1 MAMSQTAE
9 TWKHFPR
16 YMIAAMLV
24 VIAVNVRFIYIA
36 VSTFPGAASTDDFD
50 TSNRYDAILKAV
62 AAQDALGWTEAARAQ
77 ALTAV
82 IDLTGPD
89 HKPLTRAALTA
100 NAERP
105 LGSDSLT
112 ALAFIE
118 AAPGHYVATSA
129 LPMPGQWD
137 LKLTV
142 AASGHTVHVTRRIVA
157 R

>member
-1 MAMSQTAE
+1 MATSTSTY

-36 VSTFPGAASTDDFD
+36 VSTFPGAASNDDFD
-50 TSNRYDAILKAV
+50 TSNRYDAILKAA
-62 AAQDALGWTEAARAQ
+62 AAQDALGWTEAASAQ
-77 ALTAV
+77 GLTAV
-82 IDLTGPD
+82 VDLTGPD
-89 HKPLTRAALTA
+89 HRPLTGAALTA

-105 LGSDSLT
+105 LGSDTFT
-112 ALAFIE
+112 ALAFTQ

-137 LKLTV
+137 LKLQV
-142 AASGHTVHVTRRIVA
+142 AASGHTVRVTRRIVT